1 MPPHRPDVR
10 RGRPPIKGKRLAK
23 LHYVLQ
29 DPATVWQRHT
39 VALWYG
45 RTNRIVELATGTAV
59 WYHSGLPPVP
69 IPTGVTHLRNELPG
83 ANR

>member
-1 MPPHRPDVR
+1 
-10 RGRPPIKGKRLAK
+10 
-23 LHYVLQ
+23 VLQ

-69 IPTGVTHLRNELPG
+69 IRWLLVREPVGELQPQ
-83 ANR
+83 AS